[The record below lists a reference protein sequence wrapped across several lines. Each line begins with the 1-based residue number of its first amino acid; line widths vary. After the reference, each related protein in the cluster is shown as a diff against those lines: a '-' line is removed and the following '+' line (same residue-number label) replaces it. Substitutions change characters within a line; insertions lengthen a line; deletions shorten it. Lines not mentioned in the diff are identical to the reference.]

1 MSKDS
6 VDGSTD
12 RMDKMEGI
20 VEPKELISRLGEAL
34 QEPETGT
41 AAPVLVRLLEVLEHR
56 FEREDDDFDEAIQ
69 RAPWLTPSVLQL
81 KGQHDEM
88 LKIVS
93 QLHDQMQD
101 GSEYLGLNE
110 QLNRLVD
117 LYHEHAHAECSVLQD
132 SCHQEEWD
140 LD

>member
-1 MSKDS
+1 MMSENGAY
-6 VDGSTD
+6 GSTD
-12 RMDKMEGI
+12 NVGMERI
-20 VEPKELISRLGEAL
+20 VEPKELIERLCEAL

-41 AAPVLVRLLEVLEHR
+41 AAPVLVRLSQVLEHR

-88 LKIVS
+88 LQIVS
-93 QLHDQMQD
+93 ALHDQMQD
-101 GSEYLGLNE
+101 GGEYVGLNE
-110 QLNRLVD
+110 QVHRLVD
-117 LYHEHAHAECSVLQD
+117 LFHEHANAECRLLED
-132 SCHQEEWD
+132 SCNQPEWE